1 MVESDDSSK
10 AKTRYAPIRSLVR
23 GLEVLQTVNR
33 EGSLTLTRICEIT
46 ELPYPTVFRIMQTLI
61 EAGYVECEP
70 TRKWYRPTLLSK
82 TLASGFPEESRLVA
96 VARPY
101 IVALT
106 EKFAWPIAI
115 TTRVGN
121 TMMVR
126 DSTHSLTSL
135 TLSNYAPGY
144 TLPLAECSTG
154 KAYLA
159 FCSEEERR
167 SIRKGFGLLEHP
179 ADRIGAMLMDGQ
191 SLFEEIRSQG
201 YATQARNAY
210 TSNPGKTSSIAVPI
224 THGGAIY
231 GAMAIIFF
239 TVGVKMEK
247 AIDAFVD
254 DLKLTA
260 DRIGEEM
267 AA

>member
-1 MVESDDSSK
+1 MSDQKEDVQ
-10 AKTRYAPIRSLVR
+10 YAPIRSLAR
-23 GLEVLQTVNR
+23 GLEVLQTINR
-33 EGSLTLTRICEIT
+33 EGSLTLTRICRIT
-46 ELPYPTVFRIMQTLI
+46 GLPYPTVFRIMQTLI
-61 EAGYVECEP
+61 SVGFVECEP
-70 TRKWYRPTLLSK
+70 ARKWYRPTLLAK
-82 TLASGFPEESRLVA
+82 TLSSGFPEESRLVA
-96 VARPY
+96 VSRPY
-101 IVALT
+101 IVELT
-106 EKFAWPIAI
+106 EKFAWPISI

-121 TMMVR
+121 MMMVR

-167 SIRKGFGLLEHP
+167 SIRKGFGLLENP
-179 ADRIGAMLMDGQ
+179 TDRIGAMLMDSE
-191 SLFEEIRSQG
+191 SLFEEIRANG
-201 YATQARNAY
+201 YAIQARNAY

-224 THGGAIY
+224 VADGTVF

-247 AIDAFVD
+247 AVEAFVG
-254 DLKLTA
+254 DLKQSA
-260 DRIGEEM
+260 DRI
-267 AA
+267 AADMVA